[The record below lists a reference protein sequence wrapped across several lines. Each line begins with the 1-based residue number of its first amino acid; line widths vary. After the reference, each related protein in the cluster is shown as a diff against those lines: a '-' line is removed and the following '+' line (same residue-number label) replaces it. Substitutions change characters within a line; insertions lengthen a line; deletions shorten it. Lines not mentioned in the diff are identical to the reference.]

1 MANDHVERRSC
12 AKAKQLVLIFNLVLS
27 VLPGGGKVSVCASF
41 AGTRVY
47 MFVCELDLETALDE
61 IIV

>member
-1 MANDHVERRSC
+1 MTNDHVERRSC
-12 AKAKQLVLIFNLVLS
+12 AKAKQLILTFYLVLS
-27 VLPGGGKVSVCASF
+27 LLPGGGKISVCASF

-47 MFVCELDLETALDE
+47 MFGELDLETALDE